1 MPISKEAREVEDEQP
16 AGRNCL
22 RQHVCLGWWADRARV
37 VTIEKVTVDY
47 INFSNTEVVGVEDVY
62 ELPSCVGDDCSSI
75 RGSSVGQKQK
85 TQEVLEVKIRCALV
99 GG

>member
-1 MPISKEAREVEDEQP
+1 M
-16 AGRNCL
+16 
-22 RQHVCLGWWADRARV
+22 